1 MTSTGKNSN
10 DIPFEQI
17 ANRQILVVD
26 DVKLLRDLIT
36 SILRKAG
43 FANIEQAEN
52 GQEAMYKVASNPPD
66 LMILD
71 LLMPIMDGMEV
82 CRLVRQIEDTAAIPI
97 IVQTAMNDNEER
109 LKAFAAGASDLVA
122 KPVNALELVI
132 RTKLHLKNLILTE
145 KREKYRVRVA
155 DELSTAKD
163 VQQNILP
170 PQKYL
175 DDIRSQTGLHISSM
189 CQPSSELGGD
199 FWGVHL
205 LKNGS
210 IGFYVT
216 DFSGHGVVAAL
227 NTIRLHTLLF
237 NVGEAWQ
244 EPSVLLANINQS
256 LCDMLPTGQ
265 YATMLIGLI
274 CPEKKMLNFAGA
286 AAPPPIYGEWSKP
299 EELQYL
305 DTTGLPLGISKL
317 ATYELKTI
325 PFTPEH
331 FLFSFSDALIET
343 KLKDGTEL
351 EGDQL
356 RKWVKDLTN
365 AQPNPQ
371 LLDQLIMAFFENGG
385 DDLRDDLTAISF
397 DYL

>member
-1 MTSTGKNSN
+1 MTSIGKDSN
-10 DIPFEQI
+10 DIPFEAI

-26 DVKLLRDLIT
+26 DAKSLRDVIA

-43 FANIEQAEN
+43 FNNIQQAEN
-52 GQEAMYKVASNPPD
+52 GQEAMLKVAANPPD
-66 LMILD
+66 IIILD
-71 LLMPIMDGMEV
+71 LMMPIMDGMKV
-82 CRLVRQIEDTAAIPI
+82 CRLVREIEDTASIPI
-97 IVQTAMNDNEER
+97 IIQTAMNDNEER
-109 LKAFAAGASDLVA
+109 LKAFAAGASDLVT
-122 KPVNALELVI
+122 KPINALELVI

-145 KREKYRVRVA
+145 KREKYRIRVA

-170 PQKYL
+170 SQKYL
-175 DDIRSQTGLHISSM
+175 DDIRSKTGLHISSM

-199 FWGVHL
+199 FWGVHI

-210 IGFYVT
+210 VGFYVT

-244 EPSVLLANINQS
+244 KPSALLSKINQS

-265 YATMLIGLI
+265 YATMIIGLI
-274 CPEKKMLNFAGA
+274 CPEKKMLSYAGA

-299 EELQYL
+299 AELQYL
-305 DTTGLPLGISKL
+305 DTTGLPLGISKS
-317 ATYELKTI
+317 ATYDLKTI
-325 PFTPEH
+325 PFTPDH
-331 FLFSFSDALIET
+331 FLFSFSDALVET
-343 KLKDGTEL
+343 KLNDGTLL
-351 EGDQL
+351 EGDEL
-356 RKWVKDLTN
+356 IEWVKDLTN